1 MILFPSEAI
10 TAVVDLIVL
19 ACWLGIIAILAMG
32 KRRAAPGARHSD
44 PKSILGFMLQVAAYF
59 ICFAAFR
66 PLFSPPFRIRGTG
79 EAVLAAFTAAL
90 AVASTWLCYSA
101 ARVLGRHWALMARVI
116 VGHELVRS
124 GPYARVRHPI
134 YLALFGLV
142 IATALAF
149 SRWQALAPA
158 VAVYGIGTLLRIR
171 AEEKLLHGAF
181 GAEFQEYSRRVPALF
196 PRWI

>member
-19 ACWLGIIAILAMG
+19 GCWLGIIAILAMG

-59 ICFAAFR
+59 ICFVAFR
-66 PLFSPPFRIRGTG
+66 PLFSPPFRITETG
-79 EAVLAAFTAAL
+79 EALLAAFTATL
-90 AVASTWLCYSA
+90 GVASTWLCYSA
-101 ARVLGRHWALMARVI
+101 ARALGRHWALMARVI

-124 GPYARVRHPI
+124 GPYAMVRNPI
-134 YLALFGLV
+134 YLAMFGLV

-158 VAVYGIGTLLRIR
+158 VAVYWIGTLVRIR

-181 GAEFQEYSRRVPALF
+181 GEEFEQYSRRVPALF
-196 PRWI
+196 PRLI